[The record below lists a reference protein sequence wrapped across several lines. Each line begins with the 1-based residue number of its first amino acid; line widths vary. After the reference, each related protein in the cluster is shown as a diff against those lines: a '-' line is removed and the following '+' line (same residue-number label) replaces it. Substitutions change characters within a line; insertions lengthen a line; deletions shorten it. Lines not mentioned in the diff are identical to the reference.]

1 MNGIQER
8 LFAMQDAKY
17 RDFQAKLTPTVQ
29 WDRIIGVRTPLLRA
43 YARTL
48 RQTPEAAAFLQALPH
63 FYYEENNLH
72 AFLIEGIGDFD
83 ACIAALDAF
92 LPHVDNW
99 ATCDSMHA
107 RALDRDLPRLKD
119 QIRRWMASEQ
129 VYTVRFGIL
138 MLMRDFLDAHFTP
151 DVLEMVAELQS
162 EAYYVNMMRAWFFAT
177 ALAKQ
182 WDAARSYI
190 EQRRLEP
197 WVHGKAIQKAI
208 ESRRISPDQKQ
219 YLKKYRI

>member
-17 RDFQAKLTPTVQ
+17 RDFQAKLMPTVQ
-29 WDRIIGVRTPLLRA
+29 RDRIIGVRTPLLRA

-99 ATCDSMHA
+99 ATCDGMHP

-129 VYTVRFGIL
+129 VYTVRFGVL
-138 MLMRDFLDAHFTP
+138 MLMRNFLDAHFTP

-197 WVHGKAIQKAI
+197 WVHAKAIQKAI

>member
-8 LFAMQDAKY
+8 LFAMQDVKY
-17 RDFQAKLTPTVQ
+17 RDFQAKLMPTVQ
-29 WDRIIGVRTPLLRA
+29 RDRIIGVRTPLLRA